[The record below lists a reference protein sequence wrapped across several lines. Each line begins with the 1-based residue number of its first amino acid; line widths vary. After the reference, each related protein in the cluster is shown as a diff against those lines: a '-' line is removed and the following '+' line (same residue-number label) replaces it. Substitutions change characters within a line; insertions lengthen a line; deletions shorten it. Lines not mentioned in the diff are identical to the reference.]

1 VSTYL
6 LVRKYG
12 GPALLGVIA
21 VTAVATLLWF
31 RSLEGEMAGGV
42 PAPAPPVIDS
52 LAQMLTR
59 DFRHVETR
67 LNKTVWILEAAV
79 AEIFEKKARL
89 MRVKLTYFGENE
101 KPVVVT
107 GRRARVDLEKWNA
120 EFFGDIR
127 VVGSD
132 GSVLKTNRLVWNN
145 RAQQLSAPWPV
156 KYRSEH
162 LDVRGR
168 GMTADL
174 KNRRITVKGRVK
186 STARPS
192 AGSLLPAAKRREQT

>member
-1 VSTYL
+1 MSTYL
-6 LVRKYG
+6 VVRKYG
-12 GPALLGVIA
+12 GPALLGLIT

-31 RSLEGEMAGGV
+31 RSLEGEVGGGV
-42 PAPAPPVIDS
+42 PAPSPPVIDS

-89 MRVKLTYFGENE
+89 LRVKLTYFGKND

-120 EFFGDIR
+120 ELFGDVR

-132 GSVLKTNRLVWNN
+132 GSVLKTNRLVWDN
-145 RAQQLSAPWPV
+145 RAEKLSAPWPV
-156 KYRSEH
+156 RYRSER

-174 KNRRITVKGRVK
+174 KKHKVTVKGRVK
-186 STARPS
+186 STVRPA
-192 AGSLLPAAKRREQT
+192 AGSLLPAVKGREQT

>member
-1 VSTYL
+1 MSSYL
-6 LVRKYG
+6 IIRKYG
-12 GPALLGVIA
+12 GPALLGVIG

-31 RSLEGEMAGGV
+31 RSLEGETVGGV
-42 PAPAPPVIDS
+42 PAPSPPVIDS

-67 LNKTVWILEAAV
+67 LNRTVWILEAAV

-89 MRVKLTYFGENE
+89 QRVKLTYYGGNE

-107 GRRARVDLEKWNA
+107 GRRARVDLDQWNA
-120 EFFGDIR
+120 ELSGDIR
-127 VVGSD
+127 VLGSD
-132 GSVLKTNRLVWNN
+132 GSVLKTHRLVWKNSTE
-145 RAQQLSAPWPV
+145 QLSAPWPV
-156 KYRSEH
+156 KYRSER

-174 KNRRITVKGRVK
+174 KNQKITVKGRVK
-186 STARPS
+186 STVRPA
-192 AGSLLPAAKRREQT
+192 AGSLLPAVKGREET

>member
-1 VSTYL
+1 MSTYL
-6 LVRKYG
+6 VIRKYG

-89 MRVKLTYFGENE
+89 MRVKLTYFGKNE
-101 KPVVVT
+101 EPVVVT
-107 GRRARVDLEKWNA
+107 GRRALVDLEKWDA
-120 EFFGDIR
+120 ELFGDIR

-132 GSVLKTNRLVWNN
+132 GSVLKTSRLVWDN
-145 RAQQLSAPWPV
+145 RAQRLSAPWPV
-156 KYRSEH
+156 KYRSER
-162 LDVRGR
+162 LDIRGR

-174 KNRRITVKGRVK
+174 KNQKIIVRGRVK
-186 STARPS
+186 STVRPT
-192 AGSLLPAAKRREQT
+192 AGSLHPAARSREQT

>member
-1 VSTYL
+1 MSTYL
-6 LVRKYG
+6 VIRKYG
-12 GPALLGVIA
+12 GPALLGMIG

-31 RSLEGEMAGGV
+31 RSLQGETADGV
-42 PAPAPPVIDS
+42 PAPSPPVIDS

-89 MRVKLTYFGENE
+89 QRVKLTYYGSNE

-107 GRRARVDLEKWNA
+107 GRRARVDLDLWDA
-120 EFFGDIR
+120 ELSGDIR
-127 VVGSD
+127 IVGSD
-132 GSVLKTNRLVWNN
+132 GSVLKTKRLVWEN
-145 RAQQLSAPWPV
+145 RSEQLSAPLPV
-156 KYRSEH
+156 KYRSER

-168 GMTADL
+168 GMTANL
-174 KNRRITVKGRVK
+174 KSQKITIKGRVK
-186 STARPS
+186 STVRPP
-192 AGSLLPAAKRREQT
+192 AGSLLPAVKGREET